1 MNTMMPFLLKNFYGT
16 LRDLGQLEYASHGN
30 DQDTRPLKESRKERR
45 AAERKSKKKGKAVK
59 LQTPE
64 G

>member
-1 MNTMMPFLLKNFYGT
+1 MEVNHVGAYVFNGT